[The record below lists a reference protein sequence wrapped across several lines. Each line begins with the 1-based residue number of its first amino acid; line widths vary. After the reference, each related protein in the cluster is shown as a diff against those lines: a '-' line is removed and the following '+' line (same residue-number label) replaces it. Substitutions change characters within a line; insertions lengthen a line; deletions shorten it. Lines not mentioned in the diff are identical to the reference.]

1 MSILSGQLR
10 KKIFCNTH
18 EWTHCGQNITDVFRS
33 VYDEVIVLMVIFNSG
48 SGHYADVVP
57 SLKLALGSSVSM
69 RDTIHT
75 SGGMTLIGYHG
86 SKDVSWGSLKIS
98 KEREGPTVT
107 KSTIPLV
114 RGK

>member
-1 MSILSGQLR
+1 M
-10 KKIFCNTH
+10 
-18 EWTHCGQNITDVFRS
+18 
-33 VYDEVIVLMVIFNSG
+33 LMVIFGSG
-48 SGHYADVVP
+48 SGHYADIVP
-57 SLKLALGSSVSM
+57 HLKLALGSSVSIT
-69 RDTIHT
+69 DTIHA